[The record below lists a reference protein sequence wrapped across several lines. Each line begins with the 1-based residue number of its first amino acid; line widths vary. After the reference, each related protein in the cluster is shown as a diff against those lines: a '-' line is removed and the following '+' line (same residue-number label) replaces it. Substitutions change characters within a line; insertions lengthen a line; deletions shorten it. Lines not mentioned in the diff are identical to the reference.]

1 MCSQSRF
8 YVHWAIVILLQY
20 VVLCI
25 TLETVFND
33 MFQNSC
39 FKVKESKVIFVVCA
53 EFYTWGFPKY
63 MDHVLHTKF
72 NLILVNKIFS
82 LSHEEYFFIIVFVSC
97 KLSLKLVIQVAIYL
111 VHGVQGLIF
120 LWFIKPLSFV
130 NQPYVYDGVSK
141 QV

>member
-1 MCSQSRF
+1 
-8 YVHWAIVILLQY
+8 
-20 VVLCI
+20 
-25 TLETVFND
+25 
-33 MFQNSC
+33 
-39 FKVKESKVIFVVCA
+39 
-53 EFYTWGFPKY
+53 

-120 LWFIKPLSFV
+120 L
-130 NQPYVYDGVSK
+130 
-141 QV
+141 